1 MEFGIQ
7 FVPAVGPK
15 QKAADQYWRE
25 ALELTQ
31 LAEQLGFTN
40 VRTVEHYFLSYG
52 GYSPDPLIFL
62 SAAAALTRSMRLITG
77 AVLPVF
83 NNPLKLA
90 GQIGM
95 VDAVS
100 GGRLEVGFARA
111 FLPHEFARFGIS
123 MDESRARF
131 EEGLEQ
137 VRRLLE
143 EDNVSAD
150 GQFPVFRTSPRCRAR
165 PKSRGRRSG
174 SRRCPRS
181 SR

>member
-7 FVPAVGPK
+7 FFPAVGPK

-40 VRTVEHYFLSYG
+40 VRTVEHYFHPYG

-62 SAAAALTRSMRLITG
+62 SAAAAMTRTIRLITG

-95 VDAVS
+95 VDAS
-100 GGRLEVGFARA
+100 SKGRLDVGFPRA
-111 FLPHEFARFGIS
+111 CLPHEFARF
-123 MDESRARF
+123 A
-131 EEGLEQ
+131 
-137 VRRLLE
+137 
-143 EDNVSAD
+143 
-150 GQFPVFRTSPRCRAR
+150 SPTD
-165 PKSRGRRSG
+165 
-174 SRRCPRS
+174 
-181 SR
+181 